1 LFNLQIQKPSFITNE
16 FLCRQAGNRRFCGD
30 VSLKEQVKVRNI
42 AKVFAV
48 TGLVIAGLVLN
59 GCSSGASEA
68 KDQMVAATVNGRN
81 IMMQEVERA
90 INQQTGGNPSTLNQL
105 QMAQARLQVLSNLI
119 QREVL
124 FQRAEREKLLPTE
137 QQIDGAIAT
146 QKQNSGMTAEDFEKS
161 LKAQNISAETLREE
175 ARKDLAIAALQDKY
189 AGKIDI
195 NDREV
200 EEYYANNR
208 QQFVKARGVALAM
221 IMVDPA
227 DNSAEGIADDAKNET
242 DAKLKIDNIYQQLQ
256 GKADFATVARAKSE
270 DINSLRA
277 GGDIGFAQEQD
288 LKNNGFPPELVA
300 SLFGSMQVGD
310 YTQPVHFGSG
320 KWYIFKLEEK
330 RLANENLTLESAGVR
345 QQITQGLTNQRKA
358 ILNAALL
365 ETAINDARIVNHL
378 ATNMLNNPG
387 NLGLRPAAAGSA
399 PTQAP
404 TQAPAAASPAASSP
418 AATGS
423 TSVKPASSP
432 K

>member
-1 LFNLQIQKPSFITNE
+1 M
-16 FLCRQAGNRRFCGD
+16 
-30 VSLKEQVKVRNI
+30 RNI
-42 AKVFAV
+42 AKVLAV
-48 TGLVIAGLVLN
+48 TCLVGAGLVLN

-105 QMAQARLQVLSNLI
+105 QMAQARLQVLSTLI

-137 QQIDGAIAT
+137 AQIDGAIAT

-175 ARKDLAIAALQDKY
+175 ARKELAINALQDKY
-189 AGKIDI
+189 SGKIDI
-195 NDREV
+195 SDREV

-277 GGDIGFAQEQD
+277 GGDIGFATEQD
-288 LKNNGFPPELVA
+288 LKNNGFPAELVA
-300 SLFGSMQVGD
+300 SLFGPMQVGD
-310 YTQPVHFGSG
+310 YTQPTRFSSG
-320 KWYIFKLEEK
+320 KWYIFKLAEK

-358 ILNAALL
+358 ILNAALT
-365 ETAINDARIVNHL
+365 ETAMNEAKIVNHL
-378 ATNMLNNPG
+378 ATNMLSNPG
-387 NLGLRPAAAGSA
+387 NLGLRPAAQGSA
-399 PTQAP
+399 PTPAP
-404 TQAPAAASPAASSP
+404 AASPAATSP
-418 AATGS
+418 AATS
-423 TSVKPASSP
+423 SPVTVKPSGSP

>member
-1 LFNLQIQKPSFITNE
+1 
-16 FLCRQAGNRRFCGD
+16 
-30 VSLKEQVKVRNI
+30 
-42 AKVFAV
+42 
-48 TGLVIAGLVLN
+48 
-59 GCSSGASEA
+59 
-68 KDQMVAATVNGRN
+68 MVAATVNGRN

-90 INQQTGGNPSTLNQL
+90 ISQQTGGNPATLSQL
-105 QMAQARLQVLSNLI
+105 QLAQARLQVLSNLI

-137 QQIDGAIAT
+137 AQIDGAITA

-161 LKAQNISAETLREE
+161 LKAQNISAEALREE
-175 ARKDLAIAALQDKY
+175 ARKDLAISALQDKY

-200 EEYYANNR
+200 EEYYANNK
-208 QQFVKARGVALAM
+208 QQFVKARGVALSM

-227 DNSAEGIADDAKNET
+227 DNSAEGIPDDAKNET

-256 GKADFATVARAKSE
+256 GKADFATVARARSE
-270 DINSLRA
+270 DINSVRA
-277 GGDIGFAQEQD
+277 GGDIGFATEQD
-288 LKNNGFPPELVA
+288 LKNNNFPADLVA
-300 SLFGSMQVGD
+300 NLFGPMKVGD
-310 YTQPVHFGSG
+310 YTQPIRFSSG
-320 KWYIFKLEEK
+320 KWYIFKLAEK

-345 QQITQGLTNQRKA
+345 QQITQGLTNQRKS

-365 ETAINDARIVNHL
+365 ETAMNEARIVNHL

-387 NLGLRPAAAGSA
+387 NLGLRPAAQGSA

-404 TQAPAAASPAASSP
+404 TQAPPASPAATSPSGTSSP
-418 AATGS
+418 VT
-423 TSVKPASSP
+423 VKPAASP